1 MRSDNKNITK
11 SYKAVSPN
19 DRIRIVVLEINN
31 VLPLDVILG
40 ITIII
45 SILGIIILG

>member
-1 MRSDNKNITK
+1 MIAAKKHINPSNIK
-11 SYKAVSPN
+11 STHKSVSTIAVVNSI
-19 DRIRIVVLEINN
+19 DI
-31 VLPLDVILG
+31 LPLDIILG

>member
-1 MRSDNKNITK
+1 MITAKKYINPSNINSTQKSVEAIAVINSSDI
-11 SYKAVSPN
+11 
-19 DRIRIVVLEINN
+19 
-31 VLPLDVILG
+31 LPLDIILG